1 MNIRKIRKFM
11 TSKLCTQLINSLA
24 FSQIDYCSSLLF
36 NLPSSHIKPL
46 NRIIKSGI
54 RTILCQPLIDNSS
67 ISMSAIK
74 LKILT
79 FPNRPAYRLLCI
91 IHKTLYI
98 NFPKYLLESL
108 SRPEITSIK
117 LRSSIAN
124 FVLQAHVSHS
134 CHQSRSFT
142 CSAPIIWN
150 KLPLHI
156 RSTSNHNSFKKL
168 LKSYLLNNTS
178 FLYIYIN
185 YQISSKL

>member
-1 MNIRKIRKFM
+1 MNIRQIRILF
-11 TSKLCTQLINSLA
+11 TIKLYTQLINSLA

-36 NLPSSHIKPL
+36 SLPSSNIKPL

-54 RTILCQPLIDNSS
+54 RTILFQPLIDHSS
-67 ISMSAIK
+67 ISMSTIQ

-91 IHKTLYI
+91 IHKTLDI

-117 LRSSIAN
+117 LRSPIDN
-124 FVLQAHVSHS
+124 FILQAHLSHS
-134 CHQSRSFT
+134 CYQLRSFT

-156 RSTSNHNSFKKL
+156 RST
-168 LKSYLLNNTS
+168 
-178 FLYIYIN
+178 
-185 YQISSKL
+185 